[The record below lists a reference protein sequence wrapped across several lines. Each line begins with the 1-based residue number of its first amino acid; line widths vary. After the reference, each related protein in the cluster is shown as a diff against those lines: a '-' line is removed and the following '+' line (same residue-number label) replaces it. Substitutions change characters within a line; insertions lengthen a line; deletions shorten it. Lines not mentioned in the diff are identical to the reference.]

1 MRQRTPRM
9 RTASTNGPIFPPR
22 YLGAPTMVDALVK
35 DEDED
40 VDKDAAEAH
49 PVSLPDMDTPSCQS
63 RQLGYQGVHGTSG
76 RRRRILCSTT
86 PGTTYPAPPYS
97 NLTKKFVNWNMC
109 YSCGFDIPDGHTSQ
123 TCQQYLRKPD
133 HDIYFRPAECAALH
147 QPGVQLCNEEP

>member
-86 PGTTYPAPPYS
+86 PGTTYPAPPVLEPHEEVCELEYV
-97 NLTKKFVNWNMC
+97 LFLWFRHPRWT
-109 YSCGFDIPDGHTSQ
+109 YQPDMPAIFEEAGPRHLLQTGRMRSITS
-123 TCQQYLRKPD
+123 TR
-133 HDIYFRPAECAALH
+133 
-147 QPGVQLCNEEP
+147 GTTVQ